1 MNTTSHFS
9 LARALIGLV
18 SIVVLSLVNGCAN
31 YQLGT
36 SAQIPFKS
44 IYIKP
49 ATNHSFAPQAQPIV
63 SAQIRETFIRDARV
77 KLVANQADA
86 DAVLYVDLTDYD
98 RSAGSRNS
106 TDTAIANNFYISLTA
121 DVSLFDQSKG
131 NYLFQQRSIQ
141 ADTNA
146 YIGNPYAD
154 NTGADADNQIISYQQ
169 SERQAMEQLAREIAR
184 KITDQVLSPW

>member
-1 MNTTSHFS
+1 MNTTSHPS
-9 LARALIGLV
+9 LARAFFGLV
-18 SIVVLSLVNGCAN
+18 SIVVLCLLNGCAN
-31 YQLGT
+31 YHLGS

-98 RSAGSRNS
+98 RSGGSRNS
-106 TDTAIANNFYISLTA
+106 TDTAIANDFNIRLTA
-121 DVSLFDQSKG
+121 KVSLFDQSKG

-146 YIGNPYAD
+146 YIGNPYNGSSA
-154 NTGADADNQIISYQQ
+154 AEVDNQIISYQL

>member
-1 MNTTSHFS
+1 MNTTSPPS

-18 SIVVLSLVNGCAN
+18 SIVVLSLISGCAN

-49 ATNHSFAPQAQPIV
+49 ATNQSFAPQAQPIV

-86 DAVLYVDLTDYD
+86 DAILYVDLTDYK

-106 TDTAIANNFYISLTA
+106 TDTAIANNFYIRLTA
-121 DVSLFDQSKG
+121 KVSLFDQSKG

-146 YIGNPYAD
+146 YIGNPYNGSISAEV
-154 NTGADADNQIISYQQ
+154 DNQIISYQV
-169 SERQAMEQLAREIAR
+169 SERQAMEQLAREIGR

>member
-1 MNTTSHFS
+1 M
-9 LARALIGLV
+9 
-18 SIVVLSLVNGCAN
+18 VVASM
-31 YQLGT
+31 
-36 SAQIPFKS
+36 P

-77 KLVANQADA
+77 KLVAKQADA

-106 TDTAIANNFYISLTA
+106 TDTAIANNFYIRLTA
-121 DVSLFDQSKG
+121 EVSLYDQSKG
-131 NYLFQQRSIQ
+131 DYLFQQRSIQ

-154 NTGADADNQIISYQQ
+154 SADADNQIISYQQ
-169 SERQAMEQLAREIAR
+169 SERQAMEQLARAIAR
-184 KITDQVLSPW
+184 KITDEVLSPW